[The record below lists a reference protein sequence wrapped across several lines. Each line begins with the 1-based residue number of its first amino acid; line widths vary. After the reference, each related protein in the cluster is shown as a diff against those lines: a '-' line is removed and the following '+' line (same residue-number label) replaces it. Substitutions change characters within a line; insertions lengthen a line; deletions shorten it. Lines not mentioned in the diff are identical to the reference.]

1 MHPIIAIVGRANVG
15 KSRLFNRLV
24 GKRRAIVAD
33 IPGFTRDRHY
43 SQGEWAG
50 REFIAV
56 DTGGLD
62 LDPDADLER
71 RVTDQSLKAIEEADL
86 ILCLFDGGGEP
97 TAIEREVVDNLR
109 KVSKPVLYAVNK
121 IDTAEHEAQMNLYY
135 ELGIDQLFPIS
146 AEHGRGVDDLLDEAI
161 RLLGPERRPA
171 EVPREGATVA
181 VVGRPNVGKST
192 LINRLAGEERVVVHE
207 IPGTT
212 RDAIDVEIQYERQKY
227 VFIDTAG
234 VKRRFMVSGRME
246 KFTALRSLRTI
257 DRAQVV
263 CQLIDGS
270 EGLTRQDLHLT
281 SFVLEQGKGLLLL
294 VNKWDLLDADW
305 PEYERRLRQGLGD
318 MKDVTAIPISAAT
331 GMNCL
336 KVFFEIENI
345 TNALGQKIATAKLNR
360 VIERALEEHHLP
372 AYRGRAVR
380 IYYASQVGTFPPTFI
395 LFTNYP
401 EAVPTSYRR
410 YLTRR
415 LQDELGIK
423 GVPVRI
429 VCRKK

>member
-1 MHPIIAIVGRANVG
+1 
-15 KSRLFNRLV
+15 
-24 GKRRAIVAD
+24 
-33 IPGFTRDRHY
+33 
-43 SQGEWAG
+43 
-50 REFIAV
+50 
-56 DTGGLD
+56 
-62 LDPDADLER
+62 
-71 RVTDQSLKAIEEADL
+71 
-86 ILCLFDGGGEP
+86 
-97 TAIEREVVDNLR
+97 
-109 KVSKPVLYAVNK
+109 
-121 IDTAEHEAQMNLYY
+121 
-135 ELGIDQLFPIS
+135 
-146 AEHGRGVDDLLDEAI
+146 
-161 RLLGPERRPA
+161 
-171 EVPREGATVA
+171 VA

-207 IPGTT
+207 VPGTT
-212 RDAIDVEIQYERQKY
+212 RDAIDVEIQYEGQTY

-294 VNKWDLLDADW
+294 VNKWDLLDGDW
-305 PEYERRLRQGLGD
+305 HDYEQGLRRGLGE
-318 MKDVTAIPISAAT
+318 MKDVAAIPISAAT

-336 KVFFEIENI
+336 KVFSEIENI
-345 TNALGQKIATAKLNR
+345 TNALGQKIATAKLNK

-380 IYYASQVGTFPPTFI
+380 IYYASQVGVFPPTFI

-401 EAVPTSYRR
+401 EAVPAAYRR

-415 LQDELGIK
+415 LQEGLGIK